1 MKFHTE
7 YTLYLQHKGGLH
19 FNAWHCSQTRNSSTF
34 YLAKR
39 EQVKLF
45 WLYLSL
51 FYFIKSS
58 LEKGVEL
65 KTDEVSI

>member
-39 EQVKLF
+39 EQVATILVVFKLI
-45 WLYLSL
+45 L
-51 FYFIKSS
+51 FHQSS